1 MQRADSLEKTLMLGK
16 TEGMRRRAQRRIRRL
31 YSITD
36 SMDMNLSKLREIVED
51 RGAWHPWDHRVRHD
65 LATEQQQVILLDSI
79 VNKIMIKQY

>member
-1 MQRADSLEKTLMLGK
+1 
-16 TEGMRRRAQRRIRRL
+16 MRWL
-31 YSITD
+31 DGIT
-36 SMDMNLSKLREIVED
+36 SSTDMCLSKLREIVED